1 MGSWGEEELTGKR
14 SGRKTWGLVSYGGGA
29 REKKGGE
36 ENVVRTEIG
45 AYTTIGTYLTG

>member
-1 MGSWGEEELTGKR
+1 MGSWGEDELTGKR

-36 ENVVRTEIG
+36 QNRTEIG
-45 AYTTIGTYLTG
+45 AYTTIGRYLTG